1 MPAPAADQRPRRA
14 TGKMTGPTG
23 LLGLAG
29 LACAACCLLPVLIT
43 AGAVGGTGVS
53 IAAGWLP
60 ALAAGWLPALAAALA
75 ALACATWWL
84 TRRRSCRC
92 TAKHGNG
99 PACGC
104 GTRTDRVEI
113 TTSRAGEN

>member
-1 MPAPAADQRPRRA
+1 M
-14 TGKMTGPTG
+14 TG

-53 IAAGWLP
+53 LTAGRLP
-60 ALAAGWLPALAAALA
+60 AVAGALA
-75 ALACATWWL
+75 ALAGTTWWL

-92 TAKHGNG
+92 TAEPGNG

-104 GTRTDRVEI
+104 GTRTDQVEI
-113 TTSRAGEN
+113 TPSRAEQN

>member
-1 MPAPAADQRPRRA
+1 MPAPAADRRPRRA

-43 AGAVGGTGVS
+43 ADAVGGTGVS

-60 ALAAGWLPALAAALA
+60 VLAAALA

>member
-1 MPAPAADQRPRRA
+1 
-14 TGKMTGPTG
+14 MTGPTG

-43 AGAVGGTGVS
+43 ADAVGGTGVS

-60 ALAAGWLPALAAALA
+60 ALAAALA
-75 ALACATWWL
+75 ALAGATWWL

>member
-1 MPAPAADQRPRRA
+1 
-14 TGKMTGPTG
+14 MTGPTG
-23 LLGLAG
+23 PLGLAG

-53 IAAGWLP
+53 IAE
-60 ALAAGWLPALAAALA
+60 GWLPALAAALA
-75 ALACATWWL
+75 ALAGTTWWL

-104 GTRTDRVEI
+104 GTHTDRVEI
-113 TTSRAGEN
+113 TPSRAGEN